1 MVKDNIA
8 KESSVKE
15 SSIKKSIVKE
25 SITKDSVDR
34 VTSVETLA
42 NLSLEQLM
50 SIEVSAT
57 TFFDTPPEKAPGSIY
72 LISQEKME
80 TSYSSSISDFLEY
93 YVPGVN
99 ISRAY
104 IAGTLYSARGIA
116 SPSNSTTLFMVNG
129 TNMNV
134 STGTGI
140 NTNLNLPLLGDVE
153 RIEVLKG
160 PCSIIHGSGSI
171 NGFINVIQ
179 KNGRDNQ
186 GGFIN
191 TEAGLNDG
199 LIKAETGYG
208 VSSSEYGDTFIYAGA
223 VKSDGIS
230 ESGNSSSTN
239 QSSINDNYFPNINS
253 RFSLNWEKD
262 NFHLITFFQNEEVVS
277 TLPWRPFKKE
287 PTTTNH
293 NNNIATSISSNIIA
307 TSSSSNTTNTA
318 AIPTTAINNNSSGF
332 SNKHAGM
339 KTIAL
344 LPQLNLDLT
353 DTEKL
358 TIELPIQYSEYE
370 PAYLSSET
378 FGLDSEIQIKSNLI
392 FKTTRFPNHRV
403 ALGGSNY
410 FKQCDSDRISIYLPS
425 ITTEDGDS
433 MIDTKANLYWFQPS
447 LFFEDNYQFTKDLT
461 LFAGLRYDT
470 VYGASNNF
478 KNVESFT
485 ISNDEGGT
493 DYIPSGSLEF
503 SAETEYGY
511 ALIPRF
517 GITYDIDENKIIIK
531 FVYQEGYHFPDYT
544 TIMKSI
550 NYFRGDES
558 FNNSNEPFVAEEVKS
573 YELSYYQDFMANKFQ
588 FNLSLYSN
596 IFNNTVYVFVDEG
609 LDGLSDTQIVDKF
622 ISSGFEASLTYNP
635 VNDTTMEV
643 SYSFS
648 EPYNMND
655 DTKVN
660 PHLVDKTG
668 DHWKA
673 FPEHTVKANMT
684 KSFMNEKLDI
694 SLGCLFNTGINTVN
708 NDFIQGKNSS
718 TDMFNH
724 DRFVFNIGARYRLTK
739 NFSLIVKGKNIFD
752 NDVPAAGYY
761 YNLQNSENISL
772 EHPSYY
778 IGLNWIF

>member
-1 MVKDNIA
+1 MMLYYDSLKNLFFNIA
-8 KESSVKE
+8 LIIAFLLYPIFSIAESSKPR
-15 SSIKKSIVKE
+15 S
-25 SITKDSVDR
+25 
-34 VTSVETLA
+34 SVEALA
-42 NLSLEQLM
+42 DLSIEQLM
-50 SIEVSAT
+50 SIEVSST

-80 TSYSSSISDFLEY
+80 NSYSSSISDFLEY

-104 IAGTLYSARGIA
+104 SAGSLYSARGIA

-134 STGTGI
+134 SSGTGI

-199 LIKAETGYG
+199 LIKTETGYG

-230 ESGNSSSTN
+230 DSGNSSSTN

-262 NFHLITFFQNEEVVS
+262 NFHLITFFQNEEVES

-287 PTTTNH
+287 STTTTTNNISTNKISDTTTTTT
-293 NNNIATSISSNIIA
+293 NNNKKSSD
-307 TSSSSNTTNTA
+307 
-318 AIPTTAINNNSSGF
+318 F
-332 SNKHAGM
+332 SKKHVGM
-339 KTIAL
+339 KTMAI

-358 TIELPIQYSEYE
+358 TIELPIQYFEYD
-370 PAYLSSET
+370 PAYFSSET
-378 FGLDSEIQIKSNLI
+378 FDLDSEIQLKSNLI
-392 FKTTRFPNHRV
+392 FKTTKFSNHRI
-403 ALGGSNY
+403 ALGGSTC
-410 FKQCDSDRISIYLPS
+410 FKQFDSDRVSLYIPLIS
-425 ITTEDGDS
+425 TEDGDF
-433 MIDTKANLYWFQPS
+433 MVDTKAELKWFETS
-447 LFFEDNYQFTKDLT
+447 LFFEDNYQLTKNLT
-461 LFAGLRYDT
+461 LFAGLRYDAI
-470 VYGASNNF
+470 YNFSNSF
-478 KNVESFT
+478 KNVEGFT
-485 ISNDEGGT
+485 LNYDGET
-493 DYIPSGSLEF
+493 YYIPSGSELNVDVDVD
-503 SAETEYGY
+503 GY
-511 ALIPRF
+511 ALIPRC
-517 GITYDIDENKIIIK
+517 GITYNIDEHKIIK
-531 FVYQEGYHFPDYT
+531 FVYQEGYHNSDYI
-544 TIMKSI
+544 TIMKYL
-550 NYFRGDES
+550 NS
-558 FNNSNEPFVAEEVKS
+558 FSGGTSTVSEEVDS
-573 YELSYYQDFMANKFQ
+573 YELSYYQDFMNRKFQ
-588 FNLSLYSN
+588 FNLNIYSN
-596 IFNNTVYVFVDEG
+596 IFDNTLFILMDEDKDGFVD
-609 LDGLSDTQIVDKF
+609 SQITDEF
-622 ISSGFEASLTYNP
+622 ISSGFEVSLTYNP
-635 VNDTTMEV
+635 ANDTTMEV

-648 EPYNMND
+648 QPYNMND

-668 DHWKA
+668 DLWKA
-673 FPEHTVKANMT
+673 FPEHTVKANIT
-684 KSFMNEKLDI
+684 KSFINEKLDI
-694 SLGCLFNTGINTVN
+694 SLGCLFNTGINTVS
-708 NDFIQGKNSS
+708 NDFIQDENFS
-718 TDMFNH
+718 TDMFNN
-724 DRFVFNIGARYRLTK
+724 DRFVFNIGARYHLTS
-739 NFSLIVKGKNIFD
+739 NCSITVKGENIFD

-772 EHPSYY
+772 EHPTYY
-778 IGLNWIF
+778 IGLNWKF